1 MGITTIVE
9 KVDTIIKEEII
20 IIIVE
25 VDLMDSLII
34 ILEVIE
40 MKEGD
45 LIEEAMVNLIIIGE
59 GIKEIVI
66 MIIKEIIT
74 ENKEMEVETVEMVV
88 ETVVETVVEV
98 VLEEIGMK
106 DKVEILE
113 IIEIKTSE
121 TGMAEMIEIIKII
134 KTLNKLDFKGYNQK
148 DKKAGHKCRYTSK
161 NQNLPFVTDKLHN
174 TKLI

>member
-45 LIEEAMVNLIIIGE
+45 LIEEAMVNLVIIGE

-74 ENKEMEVETVEMVV
+74 ENKEMEVETVEM
-88 ETVVETVVEV
+88 VVETVVEV